1 MNNKNK
7 LKNELDK
14 IMKEYKKEMELKNK
28 IIEDRYKIM
37 SLLCDE
43 IMLECRK

>member
-1 MNNKNK
+1 MNNI
-7 LKNELDK
+7 KNELDK

-37 SLLCDE
+37 SLKCDE
-43 IMLECRK
+43 VIMECRK

>member
-1 MNNKNK
+1 MNNI
-7 LKNELDK
+7 KNELDK

-37 SLLCDE
+37 SLKCDE
-43 IMLECRK
+43 IMDECRK

>member
-1 MNNKNK
+1 MNNI
-7 LKNELDK
+7 KNELDK

-37 SLLCDE
+37 SLK
-43 IMLECRK
+43 CRYWRI

>member
-1 MNNKNK
+1 MNNI
-7 LKNELDK
+7 KNELDK

-37 SLLCDE
+37 SLKCDE
-43 IMLECRK
+43 IIMECRN

>member
-1 MNNKNK
+1 MDKNK
-7 LKNELDK
+7 LKNELNK
-14 IMKEYKKEMELKNK
+14 IMEDNKKEIELKNK

-37 SLLCDE
+37 TMKCDE

>member
-1 MNNKNK
+1 MNNI
-7 LKNELDK
+7 KNELDK

-37 SLLCDE
+37 SLKCDE
-43 IMLECRK
+43 IIMECRY